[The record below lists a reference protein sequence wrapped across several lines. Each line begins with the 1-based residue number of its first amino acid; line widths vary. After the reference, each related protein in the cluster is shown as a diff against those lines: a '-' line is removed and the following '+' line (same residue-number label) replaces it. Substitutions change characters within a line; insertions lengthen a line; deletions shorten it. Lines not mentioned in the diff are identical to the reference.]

1 VKKVK
6 ALLTAELE
14 PTWLARLS
22 DYLEIKQAGLYV
34 SEKLLTPAELAEEL
48 RGQDILILSYDQV
61 TQEVIANAP
70 DLKLISSIRGG
81 PEANVSI
88 DAATEA
94 GVPVLFTQGRT
105 DHAVAELTLLH
116 MLSLSRPIC
125 RGDRLLHERVMTD
138 EDPDRS
144 QGAARDVIWPL
155 EQTTSAGIWHEK
167 LTGTELYAKV
177 LGIVGLG
184 NIGRMVARL
193 ANAFGMQVLA
203 FDPYVTPEAAQA
215 VGVTLVPDLK
225 DMMRQADFVSVHAR
239 VTPQTVGLLGREE
252 FRAMK
257 PTAYYVNTAR
267 AAIADEKALM
277 EALQGHWIAGAG
289 LDVYH
294 KEPLSPDSPLLGMR
308 HVILTPH
315 LAGSTREITTHHS
328 RMVAE
333 GIIDFLLGRRPPII
347 ANPGV
352 FDAPAFKRRGALAFG
367 ICKE

>member
-1 VKKVK
+1 MKKLK

-14 PTWLARLS
+14 PTWLAELTNH
-22 DYLEIKQAGLYV
+22 LEITRAGLYV
-34 SEKLLTPAELAEEL
+34 SEKLLTPAEFAEAL

-61 TQEVIANAP
+61 TREVIENAP

-81 PEANVSI
+81 PEANISI
-88 DAATEA
+88 DAATAA
-94 GVPVLFTQGRT
+94 GLPVLYTQGRT

-116 MLSLSRPIC
+116 MLALARPIC
-125 RGDRLLHERVMTD
+125 RGDRLLRDRVMTD
-138 EDPDRS
+138 ESPDRP
-144 QGAARDVIWPL
+144 QEVERDVIWPL

-167 LTGTELYAKV
+167 LTGTELYGKV
-177 LGIVGLG
+177 LGLVGLG
-184 NIGRMVARL
+184 HIGRLVAKL
-193 ANAFGMQVLA
+193 GEAFGMRVLA
-203 FDPYVTPEAAQA
+203 YDPYVNPTTVEA
-215 VGVTLVPDLK
+215 GVTLIPDLK
-225 DMMRQADFVSVHAR
+225 EMLRQSDFVSVHAR
-239 VTPQTVGLLGREE
+239 VTPQSVGLLGREE

-277 EALQGHWIAGAG
+277 EALQQHWIAGAG

-308 HVILTPH
+308 HVNLTPH

-333 GIIDFLLGRRPPII
+333 GIVDFLMGRRPPII
-347 ANPGV
+347 ANPEV
-352 FDAPAFKRRGALAFG
+352 FDTPAFARRGALAFG
-367 ICKE
+367 VYKE